1 MATTTAKIASVL
13 VAAVLVLSVVPAAVV
28 LGGQGS
34 GRAWGIVVALVILA
48 LAVALLLGRRRPPR
62 PADLPA
68 AAQDA

>member
-48 LAVALLLGRRRPPR
+48 LAVALLLGRRRPPMA
-62 PADLPA
+62 ADVPA